1 MKNFKLS
8 LILLLSIF
16 AFVACDKVDA
26 DFTFTPAQPKTG
38 EKVVFTNL
46 STGSE
51 KWEAK
56 SWQWEFGDGGKST
69 LKNPTY
75 TYKKAGIYDIKLQ
88 VDSNKNYVRTHQ
100 ITVYDSIPVIYTG
113 VDSIKYY
120 QINSFQ
126 ALIYNPYS
134 YTITYDWTFSD
145 NAVSESIKDKKST
158 ASKLNVF
165 FNKKNTNE
173 IVTLRIKVGTI
184 IDTLLTYNFK
194 VHDVKARS
202 LIMSQKGGNILR
214 QRTFALGIE
223 AAEATNIPSGK
234 NPLNILVRNEKLYI
248 FDAGSNVNFNANWA
262 TDASGDGNIRVADLK
277 TNAVTEIVNNNG
289 KSSHFGFYNGYVD
302 ANYIYWT
309 DYSEFMYRT
318 AINSTIGNFEWKGSV
333 DAQTTIPYYLATVN
347 RLGYYGNGLSTNQ
360 RSGGIAFFDNAYFWA
375 KGGSG
380 RGIYRFMETDILTAN
395 ANASTPI
402 PSLGVI
408 LSNFAVHAFVI
419 DQINRKIYFSA
430 TGPDDKAGFWMANI
444 NGSNPM
450 LIDNA
455 PMDDPALYITGIAVD
470 NSTNKVYWAYRSPE
484 TLNKPSPSGTW
495 AQYYEN
501 NPTHRTGI
509 KQATLA
515 VLNARPGQVEYF
527 SLGVEAYGIAID
539 NVKR

>member
-8 LILLLSIF
+8 LILMLSIF
-16 AFVACDKVDA
+16 AFVACDKVEA

-38 EKVVFTNL
+38 QEVVFTNL

-69 LKNPTY
+69 LTNPKY

-88 VDSNKNYVRTHQ
+88 VDSNKNYVHTKQ

-113 VDSIKYY
+113 VDSIGYY
-120 QINSFQ
+120 QTHTFQ
-126 ALIYNPYS
+126 ALIYNPFG
-134 YTITYDWTFSD
+134 YTITYDWTFSN
-145 NAVSESIKDKKST
+145 NAVSASIKDNKST
-158 ASKLNVF
+158 AAKVDVF
-165 FNKKNTNE
+165 FNKKNADET
-173 IVTLRIKVGTI
+173 VTLKIKVGSI
-184 IDTLLTYNFK
+184 IDTTLTYKFK

-223 AAEATNIPSGK
+223 TAAATEIPSGK

-262 TDASGDGNIRVADLK
+262 TDASGDGNIRVVDLK
-277 TNAVTEIVNNNG
+277 TNAVTEVVNNNG

-318 AINSTIGNFEWKGSV
+318 AINNTIGNFEWKGNV
-333 DAQTTIPYYLATVN
+333 DAQTTAPYYLATVN

-380 RGIYRFMETDILTAN
+380 RGIYRFMETDILSAAAN
-395 ANASTPI
+395 GSSPVPT
-402 PSLGVI
+402 LGVI
-408 LSNFAVHAFVI
+408 LTDFAVHAFVI

-430 TGPDDKAGFWMANI
+430 TGPDTKTGFL
-444 NGSNPM
+444 GSQ
-450 LIDNA
+450 
-455 PMDDPALYITGIAVD
+455 
-470 NSTNKVYWAYRSPE
+470 S
-484 TLNKPSPSGTW
+484 
-495 AQYYEN
+495 
-501 NPTHRTGI
+501 
-509 KQATLA
+509 
-515 VLNARPGQVEYF
+515 
-527 SLGVEAYGIAID
+527 
-539 NVKR
+539 

>member
-1 MKNFKLS
+1 MKNFKIS
-8 LILLLSIF
+8 LLLLLSIYIF
-16 AFVACDKVDA
+16 AACNSVDA
-26 DFTFTPAQPKTG
+26 DFSFTPAEPKTG
-38 EKVVFTNL
+38 QKVVFTNL
-46 STGSE
+46 STGSD
-51 KWEAK
+51 KWEAS

-69 LKNPTY
+69 QKNPSY
-75 TYKKAGIYDIKLQ
+75 TYKKAGIYEIKLQ
-88 VDSNKNYVRTHQ
+88 VDSNKNYVRKRQ

-120 QINSFQ
+120 QLHTFQ
-126 ALIYNPYS
+126 ALIYNPYG

-145 NAVSESIKDKKST
+145 NAVSQNITNNKST
-158 ASKLNVF
+158 AAKLDVF

-173 IVTLRIKVGTI
+173 TVKLRIKVGSI

-202 LIMSQKGGNILR
+202 LVMSQKGGNILR

-234 NPLNILVRNEKLYI
+234 NPLNILVRNEQLYI
-248 FDAGSNVNFNANWA
+248 FDAGTNVNYNANWA
-262 TDASGDGNIRVADLK
+262 TDATGDGNIRVVDLK
-277 TNAVTEIVNNNG
+277 TNVATEIANNNG

-318 AINSTIGNFEWKGSV
+318 PINSTVGNFEWKGSV

-347 RLGYYGNGLSTNQ
+347 RLGYYGKGLASNQ

-380 RGIYRFMETDILTAN
+380 RGIYRFMETDILSAAATG
-395 ANASTPI
+395 SSPVPT
-402 PSLGVI
+402 LGVI
-408 LSNFAVHAFVI
+408 LSDFAVHAFVI

-430 TGPDDKAGFWMANI
+430 TGPENKAGFWVANI
-444 NGSNPM
+444 NGSSPM

-455 PMDDPALYITGIAVD
+455 PIDDASLYITGIAVD

-484 TLNKPSPSGTW
+484 TLGKPSPSGTW
-495 AQYYEN
+495 AEYYTK

-509 KQATLA
+509 KQATLS
-515 VLNARPGQVEYF
+515 VLNARPGNVEYF

-539 NVKR
+539 NVRR

>member
-318 AINSTIGNFEWKGSV
+318 AINSTIGNFEWKGNV

-380 RGIYRFMETDILTAN
+380 RGIYRFMETDILT